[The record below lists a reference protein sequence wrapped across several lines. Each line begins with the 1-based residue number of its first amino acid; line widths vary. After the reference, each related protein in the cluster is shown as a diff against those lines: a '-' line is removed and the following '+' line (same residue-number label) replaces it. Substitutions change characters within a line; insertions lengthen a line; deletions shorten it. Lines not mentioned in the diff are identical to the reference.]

1 MRNNLGFSIK
11 CNNIKTNLKKCYL
24 RENYKD
30 LTPEE
35 LLVFLAYQVYSL
47 REIAKVLKKSHTF
60 ISRIYIRAYAKIKKN
75 Y

>member
-11 CNNIKTNLKKCYL
+11 GGSSKGGLKKQYL
-24 RENYKD
+24 RERYNK

-47 REIAKVLKKSHTF
+47 REIAKVLKKSHTC
-60 ISRIYIRAYAKIKKN
+60 INNTYSRAYEKIKTYN
-75 Y
+75 